1 MKHKKLY
8 IAISIIALLFIII
21 IATHVLWLEAIA
33 RFLIISEK
41 LSPADVIVVLGGGGP
56 ERVWNGVNLYK
67 EKHGKYMIFT
77 GMEYK
82 LPGLRTTWPQL
93 AKQEAL
99 SMGIP
104 EEVIIMEER
113 PTSTY
118 EDAIFVKDDMLSRG
132 FRSAIIVS
140 SPHHTRRARMIF
152 KKVFK
157 DQKDISLQITPFE
170 GGDFQVK
177 KWWTRENELIGVVN
191 EYCKLFLYLFK
202 YVI

>member
-1 MKHKKLY
+1 
-8 IAISIIALLFIII
+8 
-21 IATHVLWLEAIA
+21 
-33 RFLIISEK
+33 
-41 LSPADVIVVLGGGGP
+41 
-56 ERVWNGVNLYK
+56 
-67 EKHGKYMIFT
+67 FT